1 VFLLPYFQFESSR
14 GRRRRKSV
22 AVERRPTQVLYGQ
35 SMSESVYN
43 VIELIGTSAESWER
57 ATANAVAEAAR
68 TISDLRVARV
78 IEQDVTVDQGQIV
91 LYRSKVRL
99 SFKHDNVIE

>member
-1 VFLLPYFQFESSR
+1 
-14 GRRRRKSV
+14 
-22 AVERRPTQVLYGQ
+22 
-35 SMSESVYN
+35 MSESVYN

-57 ATANAVAEAAR
+57 ATANAVAEAAKTLR
-68 TISDLRVARV
+68 DLRVARV

-99 SFKHDNVIE
+99 SFKHENPDE